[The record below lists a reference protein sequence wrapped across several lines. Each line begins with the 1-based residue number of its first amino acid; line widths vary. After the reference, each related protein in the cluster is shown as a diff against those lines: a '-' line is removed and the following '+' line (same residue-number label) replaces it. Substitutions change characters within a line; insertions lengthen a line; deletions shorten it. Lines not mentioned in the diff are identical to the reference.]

1 MKTTDLNPSEFAPFY
16 KNYITELGDVD
27 LIETLTD
34 SHNLLVEI
42 IRKLP
47 EEKLNYSYAKG
58 KWTIKEM
65 LQHLMDTERIMS
77 YRALRFSR
85 NDQTEI
91 PGFDEDFY
99 VENSNGRTRTKE
111 SLQNEFS
118 LVRNSTIALF
128 NSFSDKMIT
137 KTGNAN
143 NNKMSVRAL
152 GFIISGHQMHHLKV
166 LQEKYL

>member
-16 KNYITELGDVD
+16 KNYITELGGVE

-47 EEKLNYSYAKG
+47 EDKLNYSYAKD

-99 VENSNGRTRTKE
+99 VENSNGKTRTKE

-128 NSFSDKMIT
+128 NSFSEIMLT
-137 KTGNAN
+137 KIGNAN

-152 GFIISGHQMHHLKV
+152 GFIIAGHQMHHLKV